1 MAALNLNIFLGSD
14 SKISKGAISKF
25 FHNLLMQA
33 LSKSDDSVLKK
44 FDSIGLLVKNINE
57 IFKKNFLNLQK
68 KI

>member
-1 MAALNLNIFLGSD
+1 
-14 SKISKGAISKF
+14 
-25 FHNLLMQA
+25 MQA